1 MKPILAKVS
10 GRVKPFPIPLG
21 SISDYTPKSS
31 KKSNISRTKALRG
44 GKPQDEGFKTKVKV

>member
-31 KKSNISRTKALRG
+31 KKSSKSKTKALRG
-44 GKPQDEGFKTKVKV
+44 GNPQDEGVTTKV